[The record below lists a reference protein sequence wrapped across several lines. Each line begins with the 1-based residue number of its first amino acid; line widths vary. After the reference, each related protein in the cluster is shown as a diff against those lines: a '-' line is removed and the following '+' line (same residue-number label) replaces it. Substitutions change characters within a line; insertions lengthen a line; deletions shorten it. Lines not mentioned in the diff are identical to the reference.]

1 MYILGF
7 EGRTCEVNIDDCHN
21 HQCKNGGT
29 CLDGIKTYTCQC
41 PPTYT
46 GMYCQT
52 DVDECQQRP
61 NICKVWIPCFFKVM
75 LIDIYT
81 FFMPWLNVFFCFF
94 LQNGATCTNTPGS
107 FSCICVNGWTGE
119 DCSENIDDC
128 TSAACFNG
136 ATCIDRVGS
145 FLCQCPP
152 GKVKIF
158 HIFLRP
164 FM

>member
-94 LQNGATCTNTPGS
+94 YRMVLLAQIPQVLSLVFVLMDGQEKIA
-107 FSCICVNGWTGE
+107 
-119 DCSENIDDC
+119 
-128 TSAACFNG
+128 
-136 ATCIDRVGS
+136 
-145 FLCQCPP
+145 
-152 GKVKIF
+152 VKILMIVPVQ
-158 HIFLRP
+158 HVSTELPALIE
-164 FM
+164 